1 MSTKNE
7 WKGASGD
14 RLLKKND
21 TKPNVRMVSIV
32 GMNHHEE
39 LIDRSEW

>member
-14 RLLKKND
+14 TLLQND
-21 TKPNVRMVSIV
+21 TKPNLRMMSIV
-32 GMNHHEE
+32 GMNQHEE
-39 LIDRSEW
+39 